1 MVHVRSHTRFRLV
14 EPPALGLFTPV
25 VMAAERTVLVFPY
38 NSLSWE
44 NSFGLRLPTTD
55 WELTMYR
62 AS

>member
-1 MVHVRSHTRFRLV
+1 MSDRAQNVWLSLT
-14 EPPALGLFTPV
+14 EQTIPA
-25 VMAAERTVLVFPY
+25 FPY

-62 AS
+62 PS